1 MRAVSRL
8 LVTTLFL
15 FFLAG
20 CKEHSADYSIKYQ
33 GFIYCGGQ
41 PPENFDPQQASGGLL
56 LNSLSS
62 QLFDRLVQLDGATF
76 EPRPMLAVD
85 WQVSRDLRQYTFQ
98 LRKNVHFHKNELFTP
113 QNVLTAQDVVFSFS
127 RIIDKKKPLHAA
139 VGGKFPLFDSLNFAA
154 LVERVEAVTPHTV
167 RFTLTQPNASFLSII
182 ASQFAVIHS
191 AEYAQF
197 LQQTGQLE
205 KFSTHP
211 IGTGAYQLE
220 KYQPHQFIKL
230 IRNSHHW
237 NGQAKMMHVTYDISK
252 NGVGDLAKL
261 FTGECDVLT
270 SPKQSQFAAIK
281 HGLQATLHSKPGMNL
296 VYLALNTQTEK
307 LANPQV
313 RQAINMAINK
323 QALVSGIYYGMGT
336 AASSILPPFSWAYSS
351 DNKSL
356 YNPDN
361 AKKLLASAQF
371 DHSKPL
377 ILLVPLTAKPYNPNP
392 QKMAEILQV
401 SLAAIGIKVV
411 MDVEENFTRA
421 LNKMKT
427 KQHDMILS
435 GWISDN
441 GDPDSMLRSLLSCS
455 AIAHGYNMA
464 NFCDENFQQLLDQAV
479 VTAKVS
485 ERKKL
490 YITLQ
495 QILNEKMPIVPLV
508 HSAQNRVISNSL
520 RGLEF
525 TSFSDESF
533 ATVIRGQ

>member
-1 MRAVSRL
+1 
-8 LVTTLFL
+8 
-15 FFLAG
+15 
-20 CKEHSADYSIKYQ
+20 
-33 GFIYCGGQ
+33 
-41 PPENFDPQQASGGLL
+41 
-56 LNSLSS
+56 
-62 QLFDRLVQLDGATF
+62 
-76 EPRPMLAVD
+76 
-85 WQVSRDLRQYTFQ
+85 
-98 LRKNVHFHKNELFTP
+98 
-113 QNVLTAQDVVFSFS
+113 
-127 RIIDKKKPLHAA
+127 
-139 VGGKFPLFDSLNFAA
+139 
-154 LVERVEAVTPHTV
+154 
-167 RFTLTQPNASFLSII
+167 
-182 ASQFAVIHS
+182 
-191 AEYAQF
+191 
-197 LQQTGQLE
+197 E

-220 KYQPHQFIKL
+220 KYQPNQFIKL
-230 IRNSHHW
+230 MRNRHHW

-281 HGLQATLHSKPGMNL
+281 HGLKATLHSKPGMNL
-296 VYLALNTQTEK
+296 VYLALNTQTAK
-307 LANPQV
+307 LANPKV

-323 QALVSGIYYGMGT
+323 QALVNGIYYGMGT
-336 AASSILPPFSWAYSS
+336 AASSVLPPFSWAYSS
-351 DNKSL
+351 GNKNL
-356 YNPDN
+356 YNPDK

-377 ILLVPLTAKPYNPNP
+377 TLLVPLTAKPYNPSP
-392 QKMAEILQV
+392 LKMAELLQV

-421 LNKMKT
+421 LNKMKA
-427 KQHDMILS
+427 KQHDMILT

-455 AIAHGYNMA
+455 AITHGYNMA
-464 NFCDENFQQLLDQAV
+464 NFCNENFQQLLDQAV
-479 VTAKVS
+479 VTTKVS

-490 YITLQ
+490 YVTLQ

-520 RGLEF
+520 RGLDF